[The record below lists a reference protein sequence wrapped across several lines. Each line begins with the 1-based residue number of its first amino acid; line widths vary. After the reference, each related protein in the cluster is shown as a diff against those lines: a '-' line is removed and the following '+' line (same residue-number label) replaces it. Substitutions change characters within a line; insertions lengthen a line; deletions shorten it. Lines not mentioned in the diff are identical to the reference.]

1 MTGSSIALE
10 TVVDYLNV
18 ALERHLARLEAG
30 CMEFLLENFD
40 LVRVTPAEHA
50 HRTCNTCKCPLPTA
64 HCHRKV
70 DPWRRSHTNTR

>member
-1 MTGSSIALE
+1 MFSSWLHASPDAYASHSGEQKGVWVPGGQVVGSSIALE

-40 LVRVTPAEHA
+40 MVCA
-50 HRTCNTCKCPLPTA
+50 HPGIC
-64 HCHRKV
+64 
-70 DPWRRSHTNTR
+70 

>member
-1 MTGSSIALE
+1 MIGSSIALE

-40 LVRVTPAEHA
+40 LVRAWMCTRLATLA
-50 HRTCNTCKCPLPTA
+50 SA
-64 HCHRKV
+64 HCPPPKEG
-70 DPWRRSHTNTR
+70 

>member
-1 MTGSSIALE
+1 MIGSSIALE

-40 LVRVTPAEHA
+40 LVCLTPWHY
-50 HRTCNTCKCPLPTA
+50 
-64 HCHRKV
+64 
-70 DPWRRSHTNTR
+70 